1 VDDRRHAIALFRYS
15 LVREAADPALSTRQ
29 RGALVRQLAERD
41 HLGPDGQRVRVSR
54 NTLDRWIRAWRAG
67 GFEALLPADRSTAQ
81 LRTPL
86 ELLELAAGLKREAP
100 MRTSAQITQVLRAAH
115 PDQQVPSP
123 ATIRRYFH
131 RIGLHLG
138 HDERPRVFGRFE
150 AAQPNLLWTGD
161 ALHGPT
167 VDGRKTYLFAFI
179 DDHSRALVGYRW
191 GLGEDTL
198 RLEAALRAG
207 LAARGAPAA
216 LYVDNGSAFVSKQLE
231 RACAVLGIRLIH
243 SRPGQPAGRGKIERV
258 FRTVREQF
266 LVELDARPT
275 GCQDLA
281 ELNRLFQAWVEGV
294 YHHREHS
301 ETGKPPLERFLAGL
315 QGGAPTLPTPAELRE
330 AFLWSERRQVTKTAE
345 VSLHGN
351 RYRVDPALVGASV
364 ELVFD
369 PFDLTQLEVRYQGR
383 AMGTA
388 APAVIGR
395 HVHPA
400 AKPETPTPPRTPTGI
415 DYLGLVEQRLA
426 AEGRQRIS
434 YALLAGDRQPHD
446 RAGQRGVQAELAGS
460 GTTIDPHNNP
470 TSGHAD
476 GDGAQTTPPGGH
488 ATAAQPTATQPT
500 DTERTSR

>member
-15 LVREAADPALSTRQ
+15 LIREAADPALSTRQ
-29 RGALVRQLAERD
+29 RGKLVRQLGERD
-41 HLGPDGQRVRVSR
+41 HLGPDGTRVRVSR
-54 NTLDRWIRAWRAG
+54 NTLDRWIRAWRTG

-86 ELLELAAGLKREAP
+86 ELLELAAALKREAP
-100 MRTSAQITQVLRAAH
+100 MRTSAQITQILGASH
-115 PDQQVPSP
+115 PEAPQIPSP

-131 RIGLHLG
+131 RIGLHLDP
-138 HDERPRVFGRFE
+138 DERPRVFGRFE
-150 AAQPNLLWTGD
+150 AAAPNLLWTGD

-179 DDHSRALVGYRW
+179 DDHSRLLVGYRW

-207 LAARGAPAA
+207 LAARGVPAA

-231 RACAVLGIRLIH
+231 RACAMLGIRLIH

-266 LVELDARPT
+266 LVELEARPH

-294 YHHREHS
+294 YHRRAHS
-301 ETGKPPLERFLAGL
+301 ETGQPPLERFLAGL
-315 QGGAPTLPTPAELRE
+315 QGGAPKLPTPAELRQ
-330 AFLWSERRQVTKTAE
+330 AFLWAEKRQVTKTAE
-345 VSLHGN
+345 VALHGN
-351 RYRVDPALVGASV
+351 RYHVDPALVGASV

-369 PFDLTQLEVRYQGR
+369 PFDLTQLEVCYQGR

-388 APAVIGR
+388 TPAVIGR

-426 AEGRQRIS
+426 TQGRQRIS
-434 YALLAGDRQPHD
+434 YALLADQPQPP
-446 RAGQRGVQAELAGS
+446 GRGGQAELAGIA
-460 GTTIDPHNNP
+460 TTTGADSDIG
-470 TSGHAD
+470 GHT
-476 GDGAQTTPPGGH
+476 DGAP
-488 ATAAQPTATQPT
+488 APTATAT
-500 DTERTSR
+500 TTSMDNQKEAR

>member
-1 VDDRRHAIALFRYS
+1 MDDRRHAIALFRYS
-15 LVREAADPALSTRQ
+15 LVREAADPALTTRQ

-41 HLGPDGQRVRVSR
+41 HLGPDGRRVRISR

-81 LRTPL
+81 LRSPL
-86 ELLELAAGLKREAP
+86 ELLELAANLKREAP
-100 MRTSAQITQVLRAAH
+100 MRTSAQITEILRASH
-115 PDQQVPSP
+115 SDQPRVPSP

-138 HDERPRVFGRFE
+138 VEERPQVFGRFE
-150 AAQPNLLWTGD
+150 AAAPNLLWTGD
-161 ALHGPT
+161 ALHGPV

-179 DDHSRALVGYRW
+179 DDHSRCLVGYRW

-198 RLEAALRAG
+198 RLEAALRIG
-207 LAARGAPAA
+207 LAARGVPAA

-266 LVELDARPT
+266 LVELQARPQ

-294 YHHREHS
+294 YHRRAHS
-301 ETGKPPLERFLAGL
+301 ETGRPPLERFLAGF
-315 QGGAPTLPTPAELRE
+315 QDQAPKLPSPAELRD

-351 RYRVDPALVGASV
+351 RYHVDPALVGASV

-388 APAVIGR
+388 TPTVIGR

-400 AKPETPTPPRTPTGI
+400 AKPEAPTPPPTPTGI
-415 DYLGLVEQRLA
+415 DYLSLVEQRLA
-426 AEGRQRIS
+426 SQGRQRIS
-434 YALLAGDRQPHD
+434 YALLAGDPQPD
-446 RAGQRGVQAELAGS
+446 DPGGQAELAG
-460 GTTIDPHNNP
+460 IDP
-470 TSGHAD
+470 TSGHGN
-476 GDGAQTTPPGGH
+476 GDDA
-488 ATAAQPTATQPT
+488 ATTATQPT

>member
-1 VDDRRHAIALFRYS
+1 MDDRRNAIALFRYS
-15 LVREAADPALSTRQ
+15 LVREAADPALTTRQ
-29 RGALVRQLAERD
+29 RGVLVRQLAERD
-41 HLGPDGQRVRVSR
+41 HLGPDGRRVRISR
-54 NTLDRWIRAWRAG
+54 NTLDCWIRAWRAG

-81 LRTPL
+81 LRSPL
-86 ELLELAAGLKREAP
+86 ELLELAANLKREAP
-100 MRTSAQITQVLRAAH
+100 MRTSAQIAEILRVAH
-115 PDQQVPSP
+115 PGQPRVPSP

-138 HDERPRVFGRFE
+138 VAERPQVFGRFE

-207 LAARGAPAA
+207 LAARGVPAA
-216 LYVDNGSAFVSKQLE
+216 LYVDNGSAFASKQLE

-243 SRPGQPAGRGKIERV
+243 SRPGQPAGRGKIERA

-266 LVELDARPT
+266 LVELEARPH

-281 ELNRLFQAWVEGV
+281 ELNRLFQAWVEGI
-294 YHHREHS
+294 YHRRTHS
-301 ETGKPPLERFLAGL
+301 ETGQPPLERFLAGFGD
-315 QGGAPTLPTPAELRE
+315 QAPKLPSPAELRD
-330 AFLWSERRQVTKTAE
+330 AFLWAERRQVTKTAE

-351 RYRVDPALVGASV
+351 RYHVDPALVGASV
-364 ELVFD
+364 DLVFD

-388 APAVIGR
+388 TPALIGR

-400 AKPETPTPPRTPTGI
+400 AKPEAPTPPPTPTGI
-415 DYLGLVEQRLA
+415 DYLSLVEQRLA
-426 AEGRQRIS
+426 SQGRQRIS
-434 YALLAGDRQPHD
+434 YALLADDPQPHD
-446 RAGQRGVQAELAGS
+446 HSAPPGGQAELAG
-460 GTTIDPHNNP
+460 IDP
-470 TSGHAD
+470 TSGHGT
-476 GDGAQTTPPGGH
+476 GDD
-488 ATAAQPTATQPT
+488 ATTATQPT
-500 DTERTSR
+500 NTERMSQ

>member
-15 LVREAADPALSTRQ
+15 LVREAADPALTTRQ
-29 RGALVRQLAERD
+29 RGKLVRQLAERD
-41 HLGPDGQRVRVSR
+41 HLGPDGARVRVSR

-81 LRTPL
+81 LRSPL
-86 ELLELAAGLKREAP
+86 ELLELAAALKREAP
-100 MRTSAQITQVLRAAH
+100 MRTSAQIAEILRATSH
-115 PDQQVPSP
+115 PGQPRVPSP

-138 HDERPRVFGRFE
+138 LEERPQVFGRFE
-150 AAQPNLLWTGD
+150 AAAPNLLWTGD

-167 VDGRKTYLFAFI
+167 VDGRKTYLFGFI
-179 DDHSRALVGYRW
+179 DDHSRCLVGYRW
-191 GLGEDTL
+191 GLAEDTL

-207 LAARGAPAA
+207 LSARGVPAA
-216 LYVDNGSAFVSKQLE
+216 LYVDNGSAFASKQLE

-243 SRPGQPAGRGKIERV
+243 SRPGQPAGRGKIERA

-266 LVELDARPT
+266 LVELEARPQ
-275 GCQDLA
+275 GCADLA

-294 YHHREHS
+294 YHRRTHS
-301 ETGKPPLERFLAGL
+301 ETGQPPLERFLAGFGD
-315 QGGAPTLPTPAELRE
+315 QAPKLPSPAELRD
-330 AFLWSERRQVTKTAE
+330 AFLWAERRQVTKTAE

-351 RYRVDPALVGASV
+351 RYHVDPALVGASV

-383 AMGTA
+383 AMGA
-388 APAVIGR
+388 ATPAVLGR

-400 AKPETPTPPRTPTGI
+400 AKPETPTPPPAPTGI
-415 DYLGLVEQRLA
+415 DYLSLVEQRLA
-426 AEGRQRIS
+426 RQGRQRIS
-434 YALLAGDRQPHD
+434 YALLAGDRKPHD
-446 RAGQRGVQAELAGS
+446 HSGPPGGQAELPG
-460 GTTIDPHNNP
+460 IDP
-470 TSGHAD
+470 TSGHGT
-476 GDGAQTTPPGGH
+476 GDDATTAP
-488 ATAAQPTATQPT
+488 QPT

>member
-15 LVREAADPALSTRQ
+15 LVREAADPALTTRQ
-29 RGALVRQLAERD
+29 RGVLVRQLAQRD
-41 HLGPDGQRVRVSR
+41 HLGPDGRRVRVSR

-81 LRTPL
+81 LRSPL
-86 ELLELAAGLKREAP
+86 ALLELAASLKREAP
-100 MRTSAQITQVLRAAH
+100 MRTSAQIAEILRASH
-115 PDQQVPSP
+115 PQAPQIPSP

-138 HDERPRVFGRFE
+138 LEERPQAFGRFQ
-150 AAQPNLLWTGD
+150 AAAPNLLWTGD
-161 ALHGPT
+161 ALHGP
-167 VDGRKTYLFAFI
+167 VIDGRKTYLFAFI

-191 GLGEDTL
+191 GLAEDTL

-207 LAARGAPAA
+207 LAARGVPAA
-216 LYVDNGSAFVSKQLE
+216 LYVDNGSAFASKQLE

-243 SRPGQPAGRGKIERV
+243 SRPGQPAGRGKIERA

-266 LVELDARPT
+266 LVELEAR
-275 GCQDLA
+275 GAEELA

-294 YHHREHS
+294 YHRRTHS
-301 ETGKPPLERFLAGL
+301 ETGQPPLERFLAGL
-315 QGGAPTLPTPAELRE
+315 PDGTPKLPSPAELRD

-351 RYRVDPALVGASV
+351 RYHVDPALVGTAV

-369 PFDLTQLEVRYQGR
+369 PFDLTRIEVRYQGR

-388 APAVIGR
+388 TPAIIGR

-400 AKPETPTPPRTPTGI
+400 AKPEQPSPPPAPTGI

-434 YALLAGDRQPHD
+434 YALLASDRNPHD
-446 RAGQRGVQAELAGS
+446 PGGQAQLPGISSEPP
-460 GTTIDPHNNP
+460 I
-470 TSGHAD
+470 SGHGT
-476 GDGAQTTPPGGH
+476 GDDATT
-488 ATAAQPTATQPT
+488 AQPS

>member
-1 VDDRRHAIALFRYS
+1 MDDRRHAIALFRYS

-29 RGALVRQLAERD
+29 RGKLVRQLAERD
-41 HLGPDGQRVRVSR
+41 HLGPDGRRVRVSR

-81 LRTPL
+81 LRSPL
-86 ELLELAAGLKREAP
+86 ELLELATNLKREAP
-100 MRTSAQITQVLRAAH
+100 LRTSAQIAEILRATH
-115 PDQQVPSP
+115 PGQPRVPSP

-138 HDERPRVFGRFE
+138 LEERPQVFGRFE

-161 ALHGPT
+161 ALHGPV
-167 VDGRKTYLFAFI
+167 VDGRKTYLFCFI
-179 DDHSRALVGYRW
+179 DDHSRCLVGYRW
-191 GLGEDTL
+191 GLAEDTL

-207 LAARGAPAA
+207 LAARGVPAA

-243 SRPGQPAGRGKIERV
+243 SRPGQPAGRGKIERA

-266 LVELDARPT
+266 LVELEARPQ

-294 YHHREHS
+294 YHRRAHS
-301 ETGKPPLERFLAGL
+301 ETGQPPLERFLAA
-315 QGGAPTLPTPAELRE
+315 GAPKLPSPAELRD
-330 AFLWSERRQVTKTAE
+330 AFLWSEKRQVTKTAE

-351 RYRVDPALVGASV
+351 RYHVDPALVGASV

-388 APAVIGR
+388 TPAIIGR

-400 AKPETPTPPRTPTGI
+400 AKPEAPTPPPAPTGI
-415 DYLGLVEQRLA
+415 DYLSLVEQRLA
-426 AEGRQRIS
+426 AQGRQRIS
-434 YALLAGDRQPHD
+434 YALLAGDPQPQSDDHSGPPG
-446 RAGQRGVQAELAGS
+446 GQAQLPG
-460 GTTIDPHNNP
+460 IDP
-470 TSGHAD
+470 TSGHGN
-476 GDGAQTTPPGGH
+476 GDD
-488 ATAAQPTATQPT
+488 ATTAT
-500 DTERTSR
+500 

>member
-15 LVREAADPALSTRQ
+15 LVREAADPALTTRQ
-29 RGALVRQLAERD
+29 RGKLVRQLAERD
-41 HLGPDGQRVRVSR
+41 HLGPTGERVSR

-67 GFEALLPADRSTAQ
+67 GFQALLPADRSTAQ
-81 LRTPL
+81 LRSPL
-86 ELLELAAGLKREAP
+86 ELLELAAALKREAP
-100 MRTSAQITQVLRAAH
+100 MRTSAQITQILRASH
-115 PDQQVPSP
+115 PDQPRVPSP

-138 HDERPRVFGRFE
+138 VAERPQVFGRFQ
-150 AAQPNLLWTGD
+150 AAAPNLLWTGD

-167 VDGRKTYLFAFI
+167 VDGRKTYLFCFI
-179 DDHSRALVGYRW
+179 DDHSRCLVGYRW
-191 GLGEDTL
+191 GLAEDTL

-207 LAARGAPAA
+207 LAARGVPAA

-231 RACAVLGIRLIH
+231 RACAMLGIRLIH

-266 LVELDARPT
+266 LVELDAR
-275 GCQDLA
+275 GGAEDLA
-281 ELNRLFQAWVEGV
+281 TLNRLFQAWVEGI
-294 YHHREHS
+294 YHRRTHS
-301 ETGKPPLERFLAGL
+301 ETGQPPLERFLAGFAD
-315 QGGAPTLPTPAELRE
+315 QAPKLPSPAELRD

-345 VSLHGN
+345 VALYGN
-351 RYRVDPALVGASV
+351 RYHVDPALVGASV

-369 PFDLTQLEVRYQGR
+369 PFDLTTLEVCYQGR

-388 APAVIGR
+388 TPAVIGR

-415 DYLGLVEQRLA
+415 DYLSLVEQRLA

-434 YALLAGDRQPHD
+434 YALLADQPQPPG
-446 RAGQRGVQAELAGS
+446 RSGQAELAG
-460 GTTIDPHNNP
+460 I
-470 TSGHAD
+470 A
-476 GDGAQTTPPGGH
+476 AVAIGGH
-488 ATAAQPTATQPT
+488 TDDADASTATTT
-500 DTERTSR
+500 DQTSMQDHKEAR